1 LIGKNLMHETFG
13 AGADA
18 VDALFAGLF
27 GDERQ
32 AELCCALP
40 RPEAPDRVGL
50 PAGCLHDGPAERL
63 GNAKGRLTSLVRL
76 SYLGGRFATAI
87 I

>member
-40 RPEAPDRVGL
+40 GRKPRTEWGCQLVACMMVPPNASETLRAASPRLFDCPIWV
-50 PAGCLHDGPAERL
+50 AGSQLR
-63 GNAKGRLTSLVRL
+63 
-76 SYLGGRFATAI
+76 
-87 I
+87 